1 MSGAGVIEI
10 LDERLTGAPA
20 PALAGLEADLA
31 FCHPAIRSV
40 IEVGGGR
47 IAVEIEGGVAEE
59 SVAEDIRRVA
69 DLSIASY
76 RFVPES
82 PPLWTR
88 DALEPQAGGLA
99 ALADFRDRFM
109 VELGPGQYALTGP
122 AAVLRASIDARF
134 HRLAL
139 ACGADPWHL
148 PSIESTD
155 DLLPRVGYLASH
167 AQHVTWGVHLTPR
180 FESLRRFAADARE
193 HAATAPAADH
203 EPRPTGFI
211 LEPVVCHNVYRA
223 LAGARLAGARL
234 VTALGSCY
242 RFEGCRFAPLLR
254 QWEFSM
260 REAVLVGTADQLR
273 QLRQRILDATLVVCD
288 ELDLGARLEIATDP
302 FFVSEAGSARAF
314 QAMQSTKLE
323 LRLDLG
329 AGAATAAAS
338 FNLHGSHFTEPMD
351 IRTPGGELLET
362 ACVGWG
368 IERWMA
374 AVVARRGADP
384 SAWRGLPPP

>member
-1 MSGAGVIEI
+1 MIIEVT
-10 LDERLTGAPA
+10 DDRLADAPA

-31 FCHPAIRSV
+31 FCHPAILAV
-40 IEVGGGR
+40 VGVGGGR
-47 IAVEIEGGVAEE
+47 IAVET
-59 SVAEDIRRVA
+59 SVADEVEAAAVRRDIRQVA
-69 DLSIASY
+69 RLSIASY

-82 PPLWTR
+82 EPLWTR
-88 DALEPQAGGLA
+88 TAGSPGDLTALA
-99 ALADFRDRFM
+99 AFRQRFM
-109 VELGPGQYALTGP
+109 IELGPGQWALTG
-122 AAVLRASIDARF
+122 AGASLRHAIDARF

-139 ACGADPWHL
+139 ACGAEPWHL
-148 PSIESTD
+148 PSVESTD

-180 FESLRRFAADARE
+180 FDSLRRFAADARE
-193 HAATAPAADH
+193 RAATAPEAGH
-203 EPRPTGFI
+203 EARATGFI

-223 LAGARLAGARL
+223 LRGARLPETRAI
-234 VTALGSCY
+234 TALGNCY

-260 REAVLVGTADQLR
+260 REAVLIGEPEALR
-273 QLRQRILDATLVVCD
+273 ALRQRILDATLTVCQ
-288 ELDLGARLEIATDP
+288 ELDLGGALEIATDP

-314 QAMQSTKLE
+314 QAMHSTKLE

-329 AGAATAAAS
+329 DGAATAAAS
-338 FNLHGSHFTEPMD
+338 FNLHGTHFTEPMD
-351 IRTPGGELLET
+351 IRGADGELLET

-374 AVVARRGADP
+374 ALVARRGTDP

>member
-1 MSGAGVIEI
+1 MIVEVT
-10 LDERLTGAPA
+10 DHRLATAPA
-20 PALAGLEADLA
+20 TALAGLEADLA
-31 FCHPAIRSV
+31 FCHPAIQSV
-40 IEVGGGR
+40 VEVGRGR
-47 IAVEIEGGVAEE
+47 IAVRADLRDEAEAD
-59 SVAEDIRRVA
+59 SLRRDIRRVA

-76 RFVPES
+76 RFVPDSE
-82 PPLWTR
+82 PLWTR
-88 DALEPQAGGLA
+88 RAGDASRPS
-99 ALADFRDRFM
+99 ALDDFGRRFL
-109 VELGPGQYALTGP
+109 VELGPGQYALTG
-122 AAVLRASIDARF
+122 AAASLRAAIDARF
-134 HRLAL
+134 RELAL
-139 ACGADPWHL
+139 ACGAEPWHL
-148 PSIESTD
+148 PSIESTE

-180 FESLRRFAADARE
+180 FDSLRRFAADARE
-193 HAATAPAADH
+193 RAATAPDAGH

-223 LAGARLAGARL
+223 LRGARQDGTRL

-242 RFEGCRFAPLLR
+242 RFEGCRFVPLLR

-260 REAVLVGTADQLR
+260 REAVLIGAPGALAALR
-273 QLRQRILDATLVVCD
+273 ERILGATLAVCE
-288 ELDLGARLEIATDP
+288 ELDLGGALEIATDP

-329 AGAATAAAS
+329 GGAATAAAS
-338 FNLHGSHFTEPMD
+338 FNLHGTHFTEPMD
-351 IRTPGGELLET
+351 IRSPGGELLET

-374 AVVARRGADP
+374 AVVARHGADP
-384 SAWRGLPPP
+384 SAWRRLPSR

>member
-1 MSGAGVIEI
+1 MIIEVM
-10 LDERLTGAPA
+10 DDRLTSAPA

-40 IEVGGGR
+40 VAVGGGR
-47 IAVEIEGGVAEE
+47 IAVRAAAGDEAEAE
-59 SVAEDIRRVA
+59 SVRQGIRRVA
-69 DLSIASY
+69 ELSIASY
-76 RFVPES
+76 RFVPDSE
-82 PPLWTR
+82 PLWTR
-88 DALEPQAGGLA
+88 AAGGASDLSHLA
-99 ALADFRDRFM
+99 AFRDRSM
-109 VELGPGQYALTGP
+109 VELGPGQFALIGP
-122 AAVLRASIDARF
+122 AAILRSSIDARF
-134 HRLAL
+134 QRLAL
-139 ACGADPWHL
+139 ACSAEPWHL
-148 PSIESTD
+148 PSIESTG

-167 AQHVTWGVHLTPR
+167 GQHVTWGVHLTPR
-180 FESLRRFAADARE
+180 FESLRRFASDARE
-193 HAATAPAADH
+193 RAATIPTDDH
-203 EPRPTGFI
+203 EARPTGFI

-223 LAGARLAGARL
+223 LAGARLERTRL
-234 VTALGSCY
+234 VTALGNCY

-260 REAVLVGTADQLR
+260 REAVIVGEPGALR
-273 QLRQRILDATLVVCD
+273 ELRQRILDATLTVCD
-288 ELDLGARLEIATDP
+288 ELDLGAHLEIATDP

-329 AGAATAAAS
+329 GGAATAAAS
-338 FNLHGSHFTEPMD
+338 FNLHGTHFTEPMD
-351 IRTPGGELLET
+351 IRGRDGQLLET

-374 AVVARRGADP
+374 AVVARRGPEP

>member
-1 MSGAGVIEI
+1 MTTVIEI
-10 LDERLTGAPA
+10 VDERLAAAPA

-31 FCHPAIRSV
+31 FCHPAIHSV
-40 IEVGGGR
+40 IGVGGGR
-47 IAVEIEGGVAEE
+47 IAVRATLRDPGEAEA
-59 SVAEDIRRVA
+59 VRRDICRVA

-76 RFVPES
+76 RFVPDSE
-82 PPLWTR
+82 PLWIR
-88 DALEPQAGGLA
+88 AAGAPSRLA
-99 ALADFRDRFM
+99 ALAEFHQRFM
-109 VELGPGQYALTGP
+109 IELGPGQWALTGP
-122 AAVLRASIDARF
+122 AAKLRASIDARF
-134 HRLAL
+134 QHLAL
-139 ACGADPWHL
+139 ALGAEPWHL

-180 FESLRRFAADARE
+180 FDSLRRFAADARE
-193 HAATAPAADH
+193 RAATAPSADH

-223 LAGARLAGARL
+223 LAGDRLTGTRL

-260 REAVLVGTADQLR
+260 REAILIGEASALAHLR
-273 QLRQRILDATLVVCD
+273 ERILAATLTVCD
-288 ELDLGARLEIATDP
+288 ELDLGGRLEIATDP

-329 AGAATAAAS
+329 DGAATAAAS
-338 FNLHGSHFTEPMD
+338 FNLHGTHFTEPMD
-351 IRTPGGELLET
+351 IRGPGGELLET

-374 AVVARRGADP
+374 ALVARRGPEP
-384 SAWRGLPPP
+384 SAWRGLPPA

>member
-1 MSGAGVIEI
+1 VIIEVTH
-10 LDERLTGAPA
+10 DRLADAPA

-31 FCHPAIRSV
+31 FCHPAILSV
-40 IEVGGGR
+40 IGVGDGR
-47 IAVEIEGGVAEE
+47 IAVRAAPRDAAE
-59 SVAEDIRRVA
+59 AEALRRDICRVA

-76 RFVPES
+76 RFVPEAA
-82 PPLWTR
+82 PLWTR
-88 DALEPQAGGLA
+88 AAGGPSDLA
-99 ALADFRDRFM
+99 ALADFRQRFM
-109 VELGPGQYALTGP
+109 VELGPGQWALTG
-122 AAVLRASIDARF
+122 AAATLRASIDARF

-139 ACGADPWHL
+139 ACGAEPWHL

-180 FESLRRFAADARE
+180 FDSLRRFAADARE
-193 HAATAPAADH
+193 RAATSPHADH

-223 LAGARLAGARL
+223 LRGARLDGTRL

-260 REAVLVGTADQLR
+260 REAILVGAPDELR
-273 QLRQRILDATLVVCD
+273 RLRERILEATLTVCD
-288 ELDLGARLEIATDP
+288 ELDLGGALEIATDP

-329 AGAATAAAS
+329 GGAATAAAS
-338 FNLHGSHFTEPMD
+338 FNLHGTHFTQPMD
-351 IRTPGGELLET
+351 IRGADGELLET

-374 AVVARRGADP
+374 ALVARRGTEP

>member
-1 MSGAGVIEI
+1 MTAVIEI
-10 LDERLTGAPA
+10 ADERLAGAPG

-31 FCHPAIRSV
+31 FCHPAIQSV
-40 IEVGGGR
+40 IGVGGGR
-47 IAVEIEGGVAEE
+47 IAVRAALRDEAEAE
-59 SVAEDIRRVA
+59 SVRRDIRRVTE
-69 DLSIASY
+69 LSIASY
-76 RFVPES
+76 RFVPDSE
-82 PPLWTR
+82 PLWTR
-88 DALEPQAGGLA
+88 AAGGPGDLA
-99 ALADFRDRFM
+99 ALAAFRDRFM
-109 VELGPGQYALTGP
+109 VELGPGQWALTG
-122 AAVLRASIDARF
+122 AAASLRASIDARF
-134 HRLAL
+134 QRLAL
-139 ACGADPWHL
+139 ALGAEPWHL

-180 FESLRRFAADARE
+180 FDSLRRFAADARE
-193 HAATAPAADH
+193 WAVTAPAAAH
-203 EPRPTGFI
+203 QPRPTGFI

-223 LAGARLAGARL
+223 LAGARIDGTRL
-234 VTALGSCY
+234 VTALGNCY

-260 REAVLVGTADQLR
+260 REAVLVGEADALR
-273 QLRQRILDATLVVCD
+273 DLRERILAATLTVCE
-288 ELDLGARLEIATDP
+288 ELDLGGRLEIATDP

-329 AGAATAAAS
+329 DGAATAAAS

-351 IRTPGGELLET
+351 IRGPGGQLLET

-374 AVVARRGADP
+374 ALVARRGAEP